1 MATLNELGRNSASIT
16 YGPYTT
22 GADIWPTFALVDQ
35 WLRNDTLQGYV
46 NITNPGGT
54 GTVTGVG
61 TIFTT
66 QLRAGDVISIYGQ
79 VRTVAAVASGAAAV
93 AATLP

>member
-61 TIFTT
+61 YTNTCSRNRMG
-66 QLRAGDVISIYGQ
+66 QLHIS
-79 VRTVAAVASGAAAV
+79 
-93 AATLP
+93 